1 MAMNRGWGTPGDNRS
16 LAHWWVDNDEPTKI
30 YLQSLCGQ
38 YKLEYA
44 ESQEVWFKQDHPK
57 CAACELAREQDMRD
71 GVVHDCLRTSCR
83 ALGYICPERQAGKP
97 CRDSPFDTLIR
108 PAEVA

>member
-57 CAACELAREQDMRD
+57 CAACELALSSAARARAKMMKPRD
-71 GVVHDCLRTSCR
+71 LRNMGFLSFV
-83 ALGYICPERQAGKP
+83 RQYG
-97 CRDSPFDTLIR
+97 TI
-108 PAEVA
+108 